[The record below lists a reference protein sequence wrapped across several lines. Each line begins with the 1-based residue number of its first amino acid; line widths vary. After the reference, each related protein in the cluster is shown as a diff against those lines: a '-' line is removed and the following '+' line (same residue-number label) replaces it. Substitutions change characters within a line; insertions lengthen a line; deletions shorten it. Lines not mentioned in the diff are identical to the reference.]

1 MIRKF
6 LSKIFIR
13 LAILNFIYAFNQK
26 QAFMAYYI
34 KLYSV
39 ELCKEKKNEMA
50 YIKKA
55 FYRYMR

>member
-6 LSKIFIR
+6 LSKILIR
-13 LAILNFIYAFNQK
+13 SAILNLLYAFNQK

-39 ELCKEKKNEMA
+39 DLRKKKNEMA